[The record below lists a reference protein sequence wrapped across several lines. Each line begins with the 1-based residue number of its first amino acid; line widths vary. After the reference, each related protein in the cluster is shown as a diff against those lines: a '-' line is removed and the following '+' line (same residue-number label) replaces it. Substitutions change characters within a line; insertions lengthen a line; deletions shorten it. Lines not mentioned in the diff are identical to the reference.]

1 LKEGCEMI
9 TTKSLP
15 RNPLI
20 LAIAL
25 ILLIPLQLAE
35 ATPVALFGSNLIR
48 NGDAEQGDGSGS
60 GYDVVAIPDWTR
72 LGGNLTAVSYGAP
85 GFPDSQS
92 PGPGG
97 RGANFFAGGPDSALS
112 LAFQIINV
120 VPYALEID
128 EGTVSFDMSGYF
140 GGWEDHPDDATLTAL
155 FLDSN
160 ADVIGEAV
168 IGPVSASD
176 RGNITGL
183 LFQDAQG
190 VVPQGTRRIKV
201 LLTMIRANGAY
212 NDGYS
217 DNLSLVLVPLPST
230 FVLFG
235 AGMIGLLRYRR
246 GSKRA
251 RRSLGNE

>member
-1 LKEGCEMI
+1 
-9 TTKSLP
+9 
-15 RNPLI
+15 
-20 LAIAL
+20 
-25 ILLIPLQLAE
+25 
-35 ATPVALFGSNLIR
+35 LFGSNLIR
-48 NGDAEQGDGSGS
+48 NGDAEQGDGSDS

-72 LGGNLTAVSYGAP
+72 LGGNLTVVSYGAP

-92 PGPGG
+92 PGPGD

-128 EGTVSFDMSGYF
+128 EGWVSFDMSGYF
-140 GGWEDHPDDATLTAL
+140 GGWEDDPDDATLTAL

-160 ADVIGEAV
+160 LEILGSAM

-176 RGNITGL
+176 RGNVTGL
-183 LFQDAQG
+183 LSRDTQG
-190 VVPQGTRRIKV
+190 AVPKGTRRIKV

-212 NDGYS
+212 NDGYG

-246 GSKRA
+246 GSRRA
-251 RRSLGNE
+251 RRFPDNK